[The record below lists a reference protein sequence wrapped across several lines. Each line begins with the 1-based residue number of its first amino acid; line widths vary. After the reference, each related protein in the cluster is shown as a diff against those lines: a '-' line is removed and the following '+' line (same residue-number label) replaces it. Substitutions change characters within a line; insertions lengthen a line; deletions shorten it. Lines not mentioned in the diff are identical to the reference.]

1 MNQTDG
7 KDEEAI
13 GDEFF
18 SFLSIFLP
26 VGLHVIIYLT
36 HSFFSIFNFNFSNFP
51 CHFAP

>member
-18 SFLSIFLP
+18 SFLSIFLSF
-26 VGLHVIIYLT
+26 GLHVIIYLT
-36 HSFFSIFNFNFSNFP
+36 HLFFLNFKF
-51 CHFAP
+51 

>member
-18 SFLSIFLP
+18 FFSPYLS
-26 VGLHVIIYLT
+26 VGLHGIIYLT
-36 HSFFSIFNFNFSNFP
+36 HSFFLIF
-51 CHFAP
+51 

>member
-18 SFLSIFLP
+18 SFSFLLIFLSF
-26 VGLHVIIYLT
+26 GLHGIIYLT
-36 HSFFSIFNFNFSNFP
+36 LSFFSPQF
-51 CHFAP
+51 